1 MRCEAI
7 HCFDRATVQFAIYP
21 DGLDGAR
28 ILAEISEDALR
39 DVFGASG
46 GGDSLLQ
53 ACNNYFTAIGAKA
66 LDVYRGVRDEIR
78 RFGDDESGG
87 FAAQVTFVGAGS
99 VPNKG
104 YGDIGIGSG
113 RMPGFTNMM
122 TAP

>member
-28 ILAEISEDALR
+28 IIAEISENALR

-53 ACNNYFTAIGAKA
+53 ACNNHFTAIGAKA
-66 LDVYRGVRDEIR
+66 LDAYRADSQGPISLDTS
-78 RFGDDESGG
+78 D
-87 FAAQVTFVGAGS
+87 FATERSIIQPTGATTEAS
-99 VPNKG
+99 SSNA
-104 YGDIGIGSG
+104 S
-113 RMPGFTNMM
+113 M
-122 TAP
+122 APDCPQPTPSMALA